1 MENENLDIES
11 NILGN
16 NYFKLSFPNQNYK
29 LSLEYKNW
37 RKSMEERKGKNGVEI
52 FCKKDNIIIYLNEE
66 NNQYYH
72 YHTKCPLR
80 KTDFIL
86 NTCVYC
92 STVSFNYWGNCCL
105 SQYIKKIFKYI
116 NNKENMYE
124 FIEKFSL
131 SFIPVYFSFQIIVM
145 FVYLFF
151 FNLENK
157 RHILIINDFL
167 DENNLD
173 EDKNKYIFISSFQM
187 ILFFYFLCMSIIFS
201 IFFYYIY
208 IIIVIL
214 SFPFK
219 LYPIK
224 IIIGIIY
231 SII

>member
-11 NILGN
+11 NILEK

-52 FCKKDNIIIYLNEE
+52 FCKEDNIIIYLNEE

-72 YHTKCPLR
+72 YHIKCPLCHR
-80 KTDFIL
+80 DFIL

-92 STVSFNYWGNCCL
+92 STVSFNYSRRCCL
-105 SQYIKKIFKYI
+105 SQYINEIIQRKKIFKYI

-151 FNLENK
+151 L
-157 RHILIINDFL
+157 ILKIKD
-167 DENNLD
+167 
-173 EDKNKYIFISSFQM
+173 
-187 ILFFYFLCMSIIFS
+187 
-201 IFFYYIY
+201 IY
-208 IIIVIL
+208 
-214 SFPFK
+214 
-219 LYPIK
+219 
-224 IIIGIIY
+224 
-231 SII
+231 